1 MMTYFGKETAGVGS
15 RFVATIIDSI
25 VLNVFFGSQRARSF
39 MHGRWV
45 EMGTRNGWVDFL
57 YAAILIAIFSATIGK
72 LIMNLQVVRTDGSK
86 VTFWR
91 ALGREFAKIL
101 SGIPLGLGFL
111 WALWDEKGQTWHDKI
126 ADTLVVKK

>member
-1 MMTYFGKETAGVGS
+1 MMTYFGKETVGFWP
-15 RFVATIIDSI
+15 RFVSAIIDSI
-25 VLNVFFGSQRARSF
+25 VLNIFFGSQRARSF

-57 YAAILIAIFSATIGK
+57 YAAILITIFSATIGK
-72 LIMNLQVVRTDGSK
+72 LIMNQQVVRTDGSK
-86 VTFWR
+86 VSFGR

-101 SGIPLGLGFL
+101 SGIPFGLGFL
-111 WALWDEKGQTWHDKI
+111 WAIWDEKNQTWHDKI